1 MVCPGAHRANGALT
15 CGSAPP
21 IGLQPITLRVA
32 VPLEEVLRRQTEV
45 RLKVTGT
52 RATRTTATE
61 ATAAAWAGRVTITPD
76 CN

>member
-1 MVCPGAHRANGALT
+1 V
-15 CGSAPP
+15 
-21 IGLQPITLRVA
+21 RVA
-32 VPLEEVLRRQTEV
+32 VPLEEAPRRETEV

-61 ATAAAWAGRVTITPD
+61 ATAVAWAGRVTITPD